1 MDEVVYLDKRVEN
14 FILFILD
21 IEIMATFLKEISI
34 DRELHF
40 RPVPYNRWSEVV
52 DRDQMAVSGKVY
64 VIRKKGLVKGV
75 VREVNLQDLIAEG
88 MEIGPV
94 NGVVIATVCDIIK
107 VIRLVEVDLFKELHI
122 LWVRVSVKVRQA
134 RVI

>member
-1 MDEVVYLDKRVEN
+1 
-14 FILFILD
+14 
-21 IEIMATFLKEISI
+21 
-34 DRELHF
+34 
-40 RPVPYNRWSEVV
+40 
-52 DRDQMAVSGKVY
+52 MAVSGKVY

-122 LWVRVSVKVRQA
+122 L
-134 RVI
+134 